1 MSNALAVA
9 AVTSTLQALLEQ
21 GVRSGSQLGD
31 TTVTMLAPDRA
42 RDSASTANQLNLF
55 LYQLLPNAAWRNQD
69 LPRQLMP
76 GETGMAPLALEL
88 YYLITAYGRNNDTAQ
103 PFSHQLLARAMN
115 VLHDHAV
122 LAPGEI
128 RSAVAAALPE
138 SDLDRQLERVRITL
152 QPMSVEDISKLWT
165 AFQTQ
170 YRLSVAYQVTVVLI
184 ESTLPT
190 KTPLPVLTRGPGDSG
205 VAAQGDL
212 VPPFPT
218 LRTATPPGQ
227 QTAVRLGDTITLAG
241 HHLGGAGLGVAF
253 QHQHWDAPVEV
264 APAPGA
270 TDTTVAVVVPAA
282 PATWPAGLYTV
293 QVLVQ
298 RPNDTQR
305 RASNGIGIA
314 VAPSMTIAPLSA
326 PAGDITWTVACSPDV
341 LPEQRVVLLLGDREI
356 AVAPFTSP
364 TGTLTFAAASVPAGQ
379 YWVRLRV
386 DGIDSLLVDRSATP
400 PVFDA
405 TQQVTVT

>member
-9 AVTSTLQALLEQ
+9 AVTSTLQALIEQ
-21 GVRSGSQLGD
+21 GVRNGPGLGD

-42 RDSASTANQLNLF
+42 RDSASTANQINLF

-69 LPRQLMP
+69 MPRQLMP

-88 YYLITAYGRNNDTAQ
+88 YYLLTAYGRNNDTAQ
-103 PFSHQLLARAMN
+103 PFSHELLARAMS

-122 LAPGEI
+122 LAPAEI
-128 RSAVAAALPE
+128 RAAVAAALPD
-138 SDLDRQLERVRITL
+138 SDLDRQLERVRVTL

-184 ESTLPT
+184 ESTLPP
-190 KTPLPVLTRGPGDSG
+190 KTPLPVLTRGPGDRG
-205 VAAQGDL
+205 PAAHGDV

-218 LRTATPPGQ
+218 LQNAAPPARQ
-227 QTAVRLGDTITLAG
+227 EAARLGDTLILTG
-241 HHLGGAGLGVAF
+241 HHLGGTEIGIAF
-253 QHQHWDAPVEV
+253 QHASWDAPVEV
-264 APAPGA
+264 APAGA
-270 TDTTVAVVVPAA
+270 AADGMVAVVVPDVPAA
-282 PATWPAGLYTV
+282 WPAGLYRV
-293 QVLVQ
+293 QVLV
-298 RPNDTQR
+298 RPPGDTQR
-305 RASNGIGIA
+305 RASNGIGVA

-326 PAGDITWTVACSPDV
+326 PAGDVTWTVTCSPDV
-341 LPEQRVVLLLGDREI
+341 LPQQRVALLLGDRE
-356 AVAPFTSP
+356 VAAQPLAAP
-364 TGTLTFAAASVPAGQ
+364 TGTLTFDAAGVAAGQ

-386 DGIDSLLVDRSATP
+386 DGVDSLLVDRAAMP

-405 TQQVTVT
+405 TQRVTVT